1 MGSFQGV
8 RQQQEQCN
16 FNFNSDLIE
25 RECASSKMRLF
36 GIGLSFLAVMAGL
49 FVAVGAV
56 VQSQKGR
63 KFDLQE
69 SEDPF
74 FRFGNVGE
82 RPVTPPITVPLD
94 PQEET
99 TAEVTTTEI
108 VEETQDIS
116 LWGSSNDGWGDGAS
130 SRSLSQTSDWGSD
143 SWGDSGDSFSDGGGE
158 DSFGDSFGDSLGDS
172 SASSDPWSDTWGD
185 DDDFF
190 PEFELP
196 PCSTLTADE
205 IEFGI
210 ECDGN
215 ATEPVP
221 EVRIRDTMF
230 ERLFYQLWEDTQLKM
245 NNDAAINGMSIDPL
259 DVDAQMP
266 EPIDQQ
272 QSGAGYDVHIQM
284 TGLKVYGLSGINLTE
299 TLVTR
304 SENLTDFDMTL
315 TFTFDQLVIN
325 GTYNLTGNVLF
336 GGPLTSNGWKPFR
349 IAITEAS
356 VSNRIKME
364 LIDPAANWDSR
375 SCSDNSFIF
384 DDPNVLITEIGMPL
398 AYKDVNFRFEGLGAF
413 ANNMING
420 VGIYMLQTQEDTIKK
435 EIRKNIKKEVNSLI
449 C

>member
-108 VEETQDIS
+108 VEETQDTS

-143 SWGDSGDSFSDGGGE
+143 SWGDS
-158 DSFGDSFGDSLGDS
+158 
-172 SASSDPWSDTWGD
+172 SASCDPWSDTWGD

-245 NNDAAINGMSIDPL
+245 NNDLPS
-259 DVDAQMP
+259 
-266 EPIDQQ
+266 
-272 QSGAGYDVHIQM
+272 
-284 TGLKVYGLSGINLTE
+284 TGCLLTRW
-299 TLVTR
+299 TWTPR
-304 SENLTDFDMTL
+304 
-315 TFTFDQLVIN
+315 
-325 GTYNLTGNVLF
+325 
-336 GGPLTSNGWKPFR
+336 
-349 IAITEAS
+349 
-356 VSNRIKME
+356 
-364 LIDPAANWDSR
+364 
-375 SCSDNSFIF
+375 C
-384 DDPNVLITEIGMPL
+384 
-398 AYKDVNFRFEGLGAF
+398 
-413 ANNMING
+413 
-420 VGIYMLQTQEDTIKK
+420 
-435 EIRKNIKKEVNSLI
+435 
-449 C
+449 